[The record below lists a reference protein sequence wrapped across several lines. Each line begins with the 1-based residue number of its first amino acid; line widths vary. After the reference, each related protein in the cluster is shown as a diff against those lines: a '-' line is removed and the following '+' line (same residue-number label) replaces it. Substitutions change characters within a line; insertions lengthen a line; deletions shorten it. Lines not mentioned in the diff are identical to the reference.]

1 MRVSDELAAAEV
13 VDTDGRAHPL
23 SSLWQARPAL
33 ILWVRHF
40 G

>member
-1 MRVSDELAAAEV
+1 MHVSDELATAEV
-13 VDTDGRAHPL
+13 VGTDGRARPL
-23 SSLWQARPAL
+23 ASLWHERPAL

>member
-1 MRVSDELAAAEV
+1 MRVSDELAAAAV
-13 VDTDGRAHPL
+13 VDTDGTSRPL
-23 SSLWQARPAL
+23 ATLWQKRPAL